1 MNLLIYKKIKNNPF
15 SDEIIKKIVNST
27 IRMIKKNS
35 NDYEMSVHLV
45 GEKYIKNL
53 NKNYRGVD
61 QVTDVISF
69 ASQDLFFHKNMNKD
83 LGDLFICPQKIKKQ
97 AKDFLIDYQEEF
109 TRILIH
115 GILHLCGYDH
125 QDEKDSKK
133 MFLLQEK
140 ILKNFL

>member
-15 SDEIIKKIVNST
+15 SDEIIRKIVSST
-27 IRMIKKNS
+27 IRTIKKNS

-109 TRILIH
+109 ARILIH